1 MTRKGWHI
9 MSKTLAKLIPIIDYL
24 YVYQVLEYEPLD
36 FSTWFIKHPLK
47 RNLQK
52 KHKLSW
58 SKKVTA
64 LFFGTIFWELFV
76 AYFLSIQFFV
86 SFWLLLIIFQLII
99 PVFIILS
106 HLSYM
111 PLEIYLKD
119 QILERTKQKLK
130 GLTNLKIVA
139 ITGSFG
145 KTSTKDILYTLLWK
159 KYYVVKTP
167 KSFNT
172 PLGIARTILE
182 DVKSNT
188 QILITEVGAYKRG
201 EIAKITKLIKPQI
214 GVITSVAPQHL
225 SKFGSLENIAKAKF
239 ELVENLTPQ
248 GSAILNGEYDLLKSL
263 ALHLQ
268 GVRTKFFGQNSPVFA
283 SNIKTG
289 IDGTSFNMHTPRGIT
304 QMKIPLI
311 GEHHVS
317 NFLAATVVAMEL
329 GMKLSE
335 IKQRANLLLPTP
347 HRLEIRK
354 QGSLTVIDNTY
365 NTNPKAAQSSLKLL
379 ENYPAS
385 QKIIITPGLVELG
398 KQSSKENQNLAK
410 NAAKIVDQFIIVG
423 QNAKKDLLLGL
434 RGSKFPR
441 EKIHLVSSTNEG
453 INLLSQNLPPNSVVL
468 LENDLPDQYF

>member
-1 MTRKGWHI
+1 MIQERWHI

-24 YVYQVLEYEPLD
+24 YIYQCLEYEPLD
-36 FSTWFIKHPLK
+36 FLTWFIKHPHK
-47 RNLQK
+47 RILQK

-58 SKKVTA
+58 SKKAVA
-64 LFFGTIFWELFV
+64 LFFGTIFWEVFV
-76 AYFLSIQFFV
+76 AYFLSIQFFT
-86 SFWLLLIIFQLII
+86 SFWLLLIVFQLII

-119 QILERTKQKLK
+119 QILEGTKQKLN

-145 KTSTKDILYTLLWK
+145 KTSVKDILYTLLWK

-188 QILITEVGAYKRG
+188 QVLIAEVGAYKRG

-214 GVITSVAPQHL
+214 GVISAVAPQHL

-239 ELVENLTPQ
+239 ELAENLTT
-248 GSAILNGEYDLLKSL
+248 GGVAVLNGDYPIIRSSASRLKNI
-263 ALHLQ
+263 
-268 GVRTKFFGQNSPVFA
+268 RTKFYGEDSRFFVTDITTDSA
-283 SNIKTG
+283 
-289 IDGTSFNMHTPRGIT
+289 GTQFIMHTPKGQT
-304 QMKIPLI
+304 QVNIPLI
-311 GEHHVS
+311 GEHHAT
-317 NFLAATVVAMEL
+317 NFLAATVAAMEL

-335 IKQRANLLLPTP
+335 IKQRANLLLATP

-354 QGSLTVIDNTY
+354 QGSLTIIDNTY
-365 NTNPKAAQSSLKLL
+365 NTNPKAARSSLKLL
-379 ENYPAS
+379 ENYPDH
-385 QKIIITPGLVELG
+385 QKIIITPGLIELG
-398 KQSSKENQNLAK
+398 EQSSKENQNLAK
-410 NAAKIVDQFIIVG
+410 NAAKIVNQFIIVG
-423 QNAKKDLLLGL
+423 QNAKKDLRLGL
-434 RGSKFPR
+434 KASRFPK
-441 EKIHLVSSTNEG
+441 ESIYFVNTTQEG